1 MKRNHILQLCR
12 IPGIFLSLTSLAL
25 LLSSIPVSPVLNGR
39 NVLNERNVLNSLRVL
54 AAESEAS
61 GKEETKPGQGKETSS
76 TDTPGR
82 KQEEQT
88 SSTDTPESETQEQ
101 ASSTEKLRLSL
112 DTEHVYDFMD
122 SSYTE
127 GYIPTVEKDTVH
139 LAVPFLAEGPLKGSS
154 LTVALEMG
162 QDAPF
167 LHANYQKQVE
177 KKTFSFAD
185 GTQTEAFLYLC
196 DLKLDTDYSGGK
208 YPVTVTATG
217 YSDSGEQAELSYRIF
232 ITLPEKKNRKK
243 DKEEKKGEESP
254 DSGIPGP
261 SSEDLAFDSSQDSVP
276 VMGEGATDTSETEEV
291 LHQPKLILVSN
302 SLLGKR
308 VGAGKSKKFV
318 TEFQNTSKQETICN
332 LKITLKAADE
342 AVSLKTASFYFD
354 AVAPGETISLPTSV
368 SVSPAA
374 EQKKVSV
381 DFTFEYENDKGT
393 AYTGTDAATL
403 EISQSVQVSLEG
415 FQLPAQVASLE
426 TVSAAMQV
434 RNTGRAPVYNVKV
447 SLNAPGLFPVGTVF
461 GGNLEAGASYD
472 GAMQIYIGNKSM
484 TSMDQTDAQ
493 TGEESYGST
502 AGTLTLTYEDAY
514 GKAYTQ
520 TQEFSTVIQKPALI
534 KLEVKKEETKS
545 SPWWI
550 PVLVLLILLFVSILA
565 WMGRRLKKSRD
576 KLADLLARREE
587 SGES

>member
-12 IPGIFLSLTSLAL
+12 IPGSFLSLTGFAL
-25 LLSSIPVSPVLNGR
+25 LLSFILFSPGLNGLNEL
-39 NVLNERNVLNSLRVL
+39 NVLNTLSVL

-61 GKEETKPGQGKETSS
+61 GPTVTKPSQEKETSS
-76 TDTPGR
+76 TEDPDG
-82 KQEEQT
+82 EQK
-88 SSTDTPESETQEQ
+88 EQ
-101 ASSTEKLRLSL
+101 ASSTNTPESEQKEQASSAEKLRIGL

-122 SSYTE
+122 SSYAE
-127 GYIPTVEKDTVH
+127 GYIPTVKKDTVH
-139 LAVPFLAEGPLKGSS
+139 LAVPFLAQGPLKGNS

-177 KKTFSFAD
+177 KKTFSFTD
-185 GTQTEAFLYLC
+185 GTQTETFLYLC
-196 DLKLDTDYSGGK
+196 DLKLDTDYTGGK

-217 YSDSGEQAELSYRIF
+217 YSDSGEQTELSYRIF

-243 DKEEKKGEESP
+243 DREEKKGEQSP

-261 SSEDLAFDSSQDSVP
+261 SSEDLTFDSSQDSVP
-276 VMGEGATDTSETEEV
+276 VMGEGATDVSETEEV
-291 LHQPKLILVSN
+291 LHQPRLLLVSN

-308 VGAGKSKKFV
+308 VEAGKSRKFV

-332 LKITLKAADE
+332 LKITLKAAE
-342 AVSLKTASFYFD
+342 ETITLKTASFYFD
-354 AVAPGETISLPTSV
+354 TVAPGETISLPTSV

-374 EQKKVSV
+374 EPKKVSV
-381 DFTFEYENDKGT
+381 DFTFEYENDRGT
-393 AYTGTDAATL
+393 ACTGTDTATL
-403 EISQSVQVSLEG
+403 EISQSVQVSLDG

-472 GAMQIYIGNKSM
+472 GVLQIYIGNKSM
-484 TSMDQTDAQ
+484 TSMDQTDTQ

-514 GKAYTQ
+514 GKSYTQ
-520 TQEFSTVIQKPALI
+520 TQEFSTIIQKPALI
-534 KLEVKKEETKS
+534 KLEVKKEEARS

-550 PVLVLLILLFVSILA
+550 PVLVLLILLFVSILV
-565 WMGRRLKKSRD
+565 WMGWRLKKSRD
-576 KLADLLARREE
+576 KLADLLARKEE